1 LKKIELP
8 SEALAKELQKFLQD
22 RRFVVEDRASASI
35 LFPDEMKPSDWSNLK
50 SVVDKWGRGRQL
62 EVVESLR
69 LQPVKRPKP
78 ETEDKE
84 KEADT
89 HAELVKKI
97 DSMGPDKAEERYNYL
112 QNKPIRELTDAEY
125 DERLE
130 LAQRNFKKWR
140 INNQR

>member
-1 LKKIELP
+1 M
-8 SEALAKELQKFLQD
+8 
-22 RRFVVEDRASASI
+22 VEDRTSASI
-35 LFPDEMKPSDWSNLK
+35 LFPSEMKPSDWSNLK

-69 LQPVKRPKP
+69 LQPLKRPKP

-84 KEADT
+84 EEADT
-89 HAELVKKI
+89 HAELAKKI

-140 INNQR
+140 ISTQH